1 MTEKNRMPNFTDA
14 ELAAYLDEDLP
25 QERMASIEQALREDP
40 TLGERLTGIVGRQD
54 AGVHTVGA
62 MWRRNRLSCPSRE
75 QLGSFLLDVLDND
88 QTDYIR
94 FHLDTIGC
102 RVCHASVEDLRSQH
116 SADEKTAT
124 DSRRKKY
131 FQSSAGYLSSSG

>member
-1 MTEKNRMPNFTDA
+1 MSIPFTDA

-25 QERMASIEQALREDP
+25 QERMASIEQALREDV
-40 TLGERLTGIVGRQD
+40 TLGERLTEIVGSRD

-62 MWRRNRLSCPSRE
+62 MWRRNRLSCPTRE

-88 QTDYIR
+88 HAAYIR

-102 RVCHASVEDLRSQH
+102 RVCHASLDDLRSQH
-116 SADEKTAT
+116 FADEKSAT
-124 DSRRKKY
+124 ETRRKKY
-131 FQSSAGYLSSSG
+131 FQSSAGYLSSNG